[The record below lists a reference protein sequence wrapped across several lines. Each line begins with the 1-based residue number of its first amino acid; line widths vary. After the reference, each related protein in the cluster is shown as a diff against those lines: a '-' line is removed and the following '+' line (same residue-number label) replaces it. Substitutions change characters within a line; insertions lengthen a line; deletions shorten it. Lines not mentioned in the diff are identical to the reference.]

1 MNKDLAKKIIEA
13 LACAEVP
20 LQEIDTLISNIEED
34 ERKKL
39 IGIFGQLVSS
49 HSELLAHIKK
59 QFPELDPEGEGK
71 DLYERAKNQHGS
83 KYS

>member
-1 MNKDLAKKIIEA
+1 MNKDLAMKITQA

-20 LQEIDTLISNIEED
+20 LQEIDTLISNLEED
-34 ERKKL
+34 ERNKL
-39 IGIFGQLVSS
+39 IGMFGQLVSG

-59 QFPELDPEGEGK
+59 QFPEIDPEGEGK
-71 DLYERAKNQHGS
+71 DLYERAKNQYRS